1 MLATVTHP
9 VAGKPGS
16 YVGVGGDGGR
26 SRGLRQPANRARAPA
41 SSSPSAPAI
50 TSSNASPTLAV
61 RPGTQICTN
70 SDTTANAVM
79 AISSRRRDHAGK
91 ASAACRIRGQRDFS
105 FESRRKAGRH
115 GNPYGTEPFKIMRP
129 DPFDLTP
136 GWQPTAGR
144 GHALDAP

>member
-1 MLATVTHP
+1 M
-9 VAGKPGS
+9 
-16 YVGVGGDGGR
+16 
-26 SRGLRQPANRARAPA
+26 RQQWCEKRVPETIVFPH
-41 SSSPSAPAI
+41 
-50 TSSNASPTLAV
+50 L
-61 RPGTQICTN
+61 
-70 SDTTANAVM
+70 DKELM
-79 AISSRRRDHAGK
+79 
-91 ASAACRIRGQRDFS
+91 GQRDFS